1 MRKYYSLE
9 MLADIYRLQD
19 SRLSDEEA
27 REKARELHRQLNTLD
42 ISWARSNRRFYTH
55 NRLQDFL
62 LEYI

>member
-1 MRKYYSLE
+1 MKKYYSLE

-19 SRLSDEEA
+19 ARISDEEA
-27 REKARELHRQLNTLD
+27 IEKAKDLHRQLNTLD

-55 NRLQDFL
+55 NQLQDFL